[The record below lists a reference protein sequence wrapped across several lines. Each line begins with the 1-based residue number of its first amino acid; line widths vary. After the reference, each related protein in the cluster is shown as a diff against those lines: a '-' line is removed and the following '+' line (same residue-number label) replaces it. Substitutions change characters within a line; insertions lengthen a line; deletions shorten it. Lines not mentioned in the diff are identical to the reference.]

1 MGEERIIITALGR
14 DRVGIVSGISAVLA
28 DHNTNI
34 VELTSSE
41 MGGSF
46 VMVMLV
52 DIINSDISIIELQNI
67 LKKKGEEIGVQVTVQ
82 HEDVFKFM
90 HRI

>member
-1 MGEERIIITALGR
+1 MKEERVIVTALGR
-14 DRVGIVSGISAVLA
+14 DRIGIVSGISAVLA

-34 VELTSSE
+34 IELTSSE
-41 MGGSF
+41 MDGSF

-52 DIINSDISIIELQNI
+52 DIVDSDVSIIELQNI

>member
-1 MGEERIIITALGR
+1 MEEERIIVTALGR

-28 DHNTNI
+28 EHNTNI
-34 VELTSSE
+34 IELTSSE

-52 DIINSDISIIELQNI
+52 DIVDSDISIIELQSI